1 MNRSQIGTDRFT
13 EGYNCA
19 QSVFSALAEG
29 SDISVEQAIRIAG
42 NFGGG
47 IVDSGRTCGAVTG
60 VLMALG
66 LRFGASS
73 NDDYRKK
80 LILREKTMEFLDRFE
95 KEFGSLECSL
105 LKNQFPDPSDPH
117 KNCQLYVGR
126 AIEIVEMIS
135 R

>member
-1 MNRSQIGTDRFT
+1 MNRSKIGTERFT
-13 EGYNCA
+13 QGYNCA

-29 SDISVEQAIRIAG
+29 SDISVEQAMRIAG

-47 IVDSGRTCGAVTG
+47 IVDSGRTCGAVSG
-60 VLMALG
+60 ALMALG
-66 LRFGASS
+66 LKYGASS
-73 NDDYRKK
+73 NSDYRNK
-80 LILREKTMEFLDRFE
+80 LILREKTMEFLVRFE
-95 KEFGSLECSL
+95 KEFGSLECSF

-126 AIEIVEMIS
+126 AIEIVERIN

>member
-47 IVDSGRTCGAVTG
+47 IVDSGKTCGAVTG
-60 VLMALG
+60 AFMALG
-66 LRFGASS
+66 LLHGNASPG
-73 NDDYRKK
+73 DYRKK
-80 LILREKTMEFLDRFE
+80 QELRDKTIEFLNRFE
-95 KEFGSLECSL
+95 KDFGSLECSF

-117 KNCQLYVGR
+117 KNCQLYVGK
-126 AIEIVEMIS
+126 AIEIVEEIS
-135 R
+135 Q